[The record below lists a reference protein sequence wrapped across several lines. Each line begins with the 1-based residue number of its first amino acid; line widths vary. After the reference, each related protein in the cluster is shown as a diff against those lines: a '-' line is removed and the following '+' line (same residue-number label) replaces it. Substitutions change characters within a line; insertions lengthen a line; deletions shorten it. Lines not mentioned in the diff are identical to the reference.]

1 MALSTIPTRALTEQ
15 GINFRNLIING
26 DMSIAQRGT
35 SATGIG
41 NGDTGYHTVDRWEF
55 VESGS
60 TSGEFTI
67 TQDTDVP
74 TGQGFAKSTKFDVT
88 TADTSLGSTDQ
99 IYWRQGFEG
108 QNLQM
113 LKKGTS
119 NAEQITVSFWVKSN
133 KTGTYIVYILDGDN
147 ARFVSKSYTISASST
162 WEKKTI
168 TFPADTTGTLDN
180 DNEKSLTVHFVLGAG
195 TDFSSGTLQQTWG
208 AVSGN
213 NPNRLT
219 GQVNLLDSTSNEW
232 YITGVQLE
240 VGTSASDFEF
250 LPHDVNLQRCMRYC
264 IVYHNDADSHNALL
278 FTGASRGSTNKY
290 FFIPLPQVM
299 RDLPSVTLSGEIRI
313 INSKEADSVD
323 ADDTLTV
330 GGITPSIQGL
340 SQLDKGLT
348 IFYNGTM
355 STITNTGNGSYTMM
369 FIKETDNKLTFDG
382 EL

>member
-1 MALSTIPTRALTEQ
+1 MAIIRITTPSIADDAVTTDKYVEYPPY
-15 GINFRNLIING
+15 RNLIING

-41 NGDTGYHTVDRWEF
+41 NGDSGYHTVDRWQFTE
-55 VESGS
+55 VGT

-88 TADTSLGSTDQ
+88 TADTSLGSTHQ

-147 ARFVSKSYTISASST
+147 SRFVSKSYTISSSST

-195 TDFSSGTLQQTWG
+195 TDFSSGTLQETWG

-213 NPNRLT
+213 NANRLV

-240 VGTSASDFEF
+240 VGTTASDFEF
-250 LPHDVNLQRCMRYC
+250 LPHDVNLQRCQRYYQQYGASGENLHL
-264 IVYHNDADSHNALL
+264 VGVQNGTT
-278 FTGASRGSTNKY
+278 TGARLGATLIKDLRTNGST
-290 FFIPLPQVM
+290 
-299 RDLPSVTLSGEIRI
+299 STSGTLAVYNG
-313 INSKEADSVD
+313 ADVRSSTVGTTRTTKFAIDIDVSWTGTMGSQGYTLLGYIGGNCTIKVD
-323 ADDTLTV
+323 A
-330 GGITPSIQGL
+330 
-340 SQLDKGLT
+340 
-348 IFYNGTM
+348 
-355 STITNTGNGSYTMM
+355 
-369 FIKETDNKLTFDG
+369 

>member
-147 ARFVSKSYTISASST
+147 ARFVSKSYTISSSST

-240 VGTSASDFEF
+240 VGTTASDFEF
-250 LPHDVNLQRCMRYC
+250 LPYDVNLKRCQRYYEIAEGGFFGPVYGTSSDMRTSVPFKVTKRANPTLTKITGEENC
-264 IVYHNDADSHNALL
+264 CSSVTVTGNSLDQTLGARVQGTNVFSAGASKFFNVKFSADS
-278 FTGASRGSTNKY
+278 
-290 FFIPLPQVM
+290 
-299 RDLPSVTLSGEIRI
+299 
-313 INSKEADSVD
+313 
-323 ADDTLTV
+323 
-330 GGITPSIQGL
+330 
-340 SQLDKGLT
+340 
-348 IFYNGTM
+348 
-355 STITNTGNGSYTMM
+355 
-369 FIKETDNKLTFDG
+369 

>member
-1 MALSTIPTRALTEQ
+1 MSIIKTDEIQARTSGNRVVLPDV
-15 GINFRNLIING
+15 NNYPPFRNLIING

-41 NGDTGYHTVDRWEF
+41 NGDSGYHTVDRWQFTE
-55 VESGS
+55 VGT

-88 TADTSLGSTDQ
+88 TADTSLGSTHQ

-147 ARFVSKSYTISASST
+147 SRFVSKSYTISSSST

-180 DNEKSLTVHFVLGAG
+180 DNAKSLTVHFVLGAG
-195 TDFSSGTLQQTWG
+195 TDFTSGTLQETWG

-213 NPNRLT
+213 NANRLV

-240 VGTSASDFEF
+240 VGDSATPFEF
-250 LPHDVNLQRCMRYC
+250 LPFDMNLKRCQRYLQKFTC
-264 IVYHNDADSHNALL
+264 ADSTFNV
-278 FTGASRGSTNKY
+278 FGTGVKTGATSVEIPVPLKTTMRAKPSLSSSGLRYRDATAIDSSITIGGTYTDRDFPMLQLSNST
-290 FFIPLPQVM
+290 
-299 RDLPSVTLSGEIRI
+299 
-313 INSKEADSVD
+313 A
-323 ADDTLTV
+323 
-330 GGITPSIQGL
+330 
-340 SQLDKGLT
+340 
-348 IFYNGTM
+348 
-355 STITNTGNGSYTMM
+355 
-369 FIKETDNKLTFDG
+369 TD
-382 EL
+382 